1 MRILMAVLLAVVAT
15 PALAGDGIARLAW
28 LSNCWA
34 ADGGEA
40 GSGEQWT
47 TPAGGQM
54 LGMARTVQDDTTR
67 AFEFM
72 RIVERD
78 DGLVFIAQP
87 NGAAPVEFNATDI
100 GDAHVVFE
108 NPENDFPQRVLYRLT
123 APGLLHARIEGATDD
138 PAVAMDFP
146 LRRVS
151 CDARD
156 VYDPQLAAEI
166 GADEHGM
173 HRYVIA
179 FLKAGPNRDQSKEE
193 AAALMRA
200 HLDNIQRLADAGH
213 LVVAGPFLDDGP
225 LRGLYVF
232 DVDTLEEARELTA
245 TDPAVQAGR
254 LEMELRPWYGAA
266 ALKQLIELYPRTTKQ
281 AP

>member
-151 CDARD
+151 CDA
-156 VYDPQLAAEI
+156 
-166 GADEHGM
+166 
-173 HRYVIA
+173 
-179 FLKAGPNRDQSKEE
+179 
-193 AAALMRA
+193 
-200 HLDNIQRLADAGH
+200 
-213 LVVAGPFLDDGP
+213 GPFLDDGP
-225 LRGLYVF
+225 LRGLDVF